1 MELSSFE
8 FGLRLF
14 LPIYSRTIV
23 IERCS
28 VFKTVEEDVYELGVV
43 SKFYHWNENDFCV
56 STMVCNLYDVF
67 HKVHK

>member
-14 LPIYSRTIV
+14 LLIYSRTIV
-23 IERCS
+23 IDRFS
-28 VFKTVEEDVYELGVV
+28 FFTALEEDFYELGVV
-43 SKFYHWNENDFCV
+43 SKFYYWNENDFCIG
-56 STMVCNLYDVF
+56 TTECNPYEVF